1 MSAFLKFQ
9 TMKHLA
15 TFQGDFGSRSCKL
28 GIYSGGG
35 FRWTKVDVSIQIG
48 TMLFNQTVKLGNEWT
63 YDLTLN
69 ENFEDAITYLS
80 IKFGDFTFDK
90 AEFYIGKGAPEVQQT
105 LKQRIERNAHLQIKT
120 SINTGDECC
129 LIL

>member
-1 MSAFLKFQ
+1 MSSFIKFQ

-15 TFQGDFGSRSCKL
+15 TFQGDYGSRSCKL

-35 FRWTKVDVSIQIG
+35 LRWTKKDVSIQIG

-63 YDLTLN
+63 YDLVLN
-69 ENFEDAITYLS
+69 ENFEDAITYIS
-80 IKFGDFTFDK
+80 VKFGDYTFDK
-90 AEFYIGKGAPEVQQT
+90 AEFYIGKAESQIQQT

-120 SINTGDECC
+120 SINTGECC